1 MPARW
6 DGWTTAS
13 TARNPRRDLHEHVLE
28 RGSGCEVWD
37 VDGRCH
43 LDGVAGAANTPF
55 GHAHPRVT
63 EAVAAH
69 LRQLVHVDET
79 LAAQR
84 PAEELIDALAELTGM
99 DDFVFVNS
107 GSEAVEA
114 SIRIAMDYWRHRGQP
129 ERDTIIAFARGYHG
143 CTALTAGL
151 SGLPILHTDWATKPH
166 VQHVELASH
175 HHPDQPDAARALAAA
190 FDAAITDAGPQRVAA
205 VIVEPFL
212 NVGGGIVLPDG
223 FLTELRTVT
232 SDHDCLMIVDEVFT
246 GFGRSGRA
254 FAIEE
259 MPEPPDILAISK
271 GMTNGVVPMGATC
284 LRRGIREHF
293 GDEPLR
299 YGHTTSGHGLGCVA
313 ALATIDLLRIDGLTQ
328 AAATAESLAT
338 KWLATEWRYLRAA
351 GVVDLR
357 TYGVVGVAQ
366 CDTVE
371 RARAIAARARREG
384 VSSGGLIIGCKGPAL
399 MLTPALNVPE
409 RQLVTM
415 VARLKFAIAEVEID
429 GGSVL
434 A

>member
-6 DGWTTAS
+6 NGWTTTS
-13 TARNPRRDLHEHVLE
+13 TAHPSRDLHRHELV

-37 VDGRCH
+37 TDGRCH

-55 GHAHPRVT
+55 GHVHPRVT
-63 EAVAAH
+63 EVVTAH
-69 LRQLVHVDET
+69 LGQLAHIDET
-79 LAAQR
+79 LATQQ
-84 PAEELIDALAELTGM
+84 PAEALIDALAEFTGM

-129 ERDTIIAFARGYHG
+129 QRDTIIAFARGYHG

-151 SGLPILHTDWATKPH
+151 SGLPILHTDWAAKPH
-166 VQHVELASH
+166 VRHVELAAH
-175 HHPDQPDAARALAAA
+175 HHPDQPDAALALAAA
-190 FDAAITDAGPQRVAA
+190 FDAAITNAGPHRVAA

-212 NVGGGIVLPDG
+212 NVGGGVVLPEG
-223 FLTELRTVT
+223 FLTELLAVT
-232 SDHDCLMIVDEVFT
+232 RVFDCLMIVDEVFT
-246 GFGRSGRA
+246 GFGRSGTA
-254 FAIEE
+254 FAIDK

-313 ALATIDLLRIDGLTQ
+313 ALATIDLLRTDGLIQ
-328 AAATAESLAT
+328 AAATAE
-338 KWLATEWRYLRAA
+338 WLSTEWRYLRAA

-357 TYGVVGVAQ
+357 TYGVVGVAE
-366 CDTVE
+366 CDSVE
-371 RARAIAARARREG
+371 RAQAIAARARQGG

-409 RQLVTM
+409 KQLVKM
-415 VARLKFAIAEVEID
+415 VARLKFAIAEVETY
-429 GGSVL
+429 GRSVR